1 MIPLLEIAGAVIGV
15 SVLVFTGIVAA
26 ALFKVSAT
34 PVPAPDADEEQIV
47 WLRAAARVAERRA
60 S

>member
-34 PVPAPDADEEQIV
+34 PVPAPDYNPATV
-47 WLRAAARVAERRA
+47 TWMRAAAKVAQRRSA
-60 S
+60 